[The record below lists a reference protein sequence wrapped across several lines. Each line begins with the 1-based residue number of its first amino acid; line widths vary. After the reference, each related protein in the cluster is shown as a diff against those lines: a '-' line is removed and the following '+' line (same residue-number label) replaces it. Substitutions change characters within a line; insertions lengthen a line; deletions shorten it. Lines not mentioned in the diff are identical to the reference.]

1 MENYVLIT
9 GASSGIGRATAI
21 RLSQSY
27 PLVLA
32 GRDEKRLKETQAMC
46 ETADS
51 HLLWRYNLA
60 DVEGIAASLASLLKE
75 NSAPVGGFVHSAGIA
90 PLAPL
95 RMTTTVQMQTIMN
108 VNFFSAVEI
117 VKLLTNKKINGKALT
132 RVVLI
137 SSIQSRIGAKGQSVY
152 CASKSALEGFMRA
165 MAEELAPRVNINAIR
180 PGAIQTPMG
189 NLLFQNQDLLAKPS
203 DDSYLLGLGE
213 PEDIAAMTVFLMGE
227 NAKWITGQIFTVDGG
242 RSAH

>member
-1 MENYVLIT
+1 MDNYVLIT
-9 GASSGIGRATAI
+9 GASSGIGRAAAI
-21 RLSQSY
+21 RLAKTY
-27 PLVLA
+27 PLILG
-32 GRDEKRLKETQAMC
+32 GRDETRLDETRLMC
-46 ETADS
+46 ENADM

-60 DVEGIAASLASLLKE
+60 KVDGIAKSLSEVIKE
-75 NSAPVGGFVHSAGIA
+75 TAVSVSGFVHSAGIA

-95 RMTTTVQMQTIMN
+95 RMTTTTQMYEIMN

-117 VKLLTNKKINGKALT
+117 LKILTSKKINGKSLM

-137 SSIQSRIGAKGQSVY
+137 SSIQSQIGAKGQSVY
-152 CASKSALEGFMRA
+152 CASKAGLEGFMRA
-165 MAEELAPRVNINAIR
+165 MAEELAPHVNVNVIR

-189 NLLFQNQDLLAKPS
+189 NLLFQNQELLSKPS
-203 DDSYLLGLGE
+203 DDGYLLGLGA
-213 PEDIAAMTVFLMGE
+213 PEDIASMAEYLLGK

>member
-27 PLVLA
+27 PLILS
-32 GRDEKRLKETQAMC
+32 GRDEKRLEETRAMC
-46 ETADS
+46 ENADK
-51 HLLWRYNLA
+51 HLLWRFDLEA
-60 DVEGIAASLASLLKE
+60 VEGITDSLSAFLKE
-75 NSAPVGGFVHSAGIA
+75 TSVAVNGFVHSAGIA

-95 RMTTTVQMQTIMN
+95 RMTTSETMRQIMN

-117 VKLLTNKKINGKALT
+117 LKLLTSKKVNGKTLT

-137 SSIQSRIGAKGQSVY
+137 SSIQSQIGAKGQSIY
-152 CASKSALEGFMRA
+152 CASKAALEGFMRA
-165 MAEELAPRVNINAIR
+165 LAVELAPNVNLNVIR

-189 NLLFQNQDLLAKPS
+189 DLLQQNQELLEKPT
-203 DDSYLLGLGE
+203 DDGYLLGLGE
-213 PEDIAAMTVFLMGE
+213 PEDIAAMTEFLLSE

-242 RSAH
+242 RCAH